1 MIVLPSIRSISFNIL
16 NSGQDGINNKYISID
31 EFYKRIILLKN
42 KVLINEDLKLI
53 LLKKA
58 CDFKEFSKLKIQN
71 NFLSFLKNSSYIYKF
86 LKEMSNEQINIK
98 SLLEFDTYAEYED
111 HINILIKIK
120 ENYKKILDENGYI
133 DEIFIPYE
141 YELNINYIKSL
152 KEILIIIEGYLSNF
166 EFNVLKEASKFS
178 SLSLKF
184 YSNEFNTKMKDKLN
198 DFGFALEDNF
208 TYKLNI
214 STKKIES
221 KNPLVN
227 NKNIKS
233 FSFNNRILQ
242 IAFLK
247 EKIYEFVNIK
257 GFNPE
262 NIAVI
267 LPDENFKETLS
278 YFDEEKNLNFA
289 KGNSLRESR
298 YYKYISAIKDY
309 MNKDS
314 IENENRLNLIDKDF
328 KDKIDIFIKNKNSNN
343 INSFIELI
351 NIILDFE
358 KDKNYKSLIQ
368 ESIYEIKNLENELQN
383 YSFMDKLD
391 FFINKLSLKNKD
403 DTRGGKITV
412 MGVLE
417 SRGVFFDGVII
428 LDFNDEFVPAKSQK
442 DMFLNSKLREK
453 VKLPSNKDR
462 QNLQKYFFSRLLRRA
477 KEVAIS
483 YVKNEDSLVSK
494 FLYELKI
501 KENKTHNFY
510 SSLLFNINKKERI
523 KDDLIKKSYEFKELS
538 ATSLKTYLKCKRQ
551 YYYKYI
557 EKIKTHEIKKDYIS
571 PKELGTALHNILKN
585 IYEKN
590 LQKDPKK
597 FKKILEDSFNN
608 INMKNNNIN
617 FYNKKLWLK
626 NLDKFIEVEF
636 NRFKEA
642 YTVFA
647 LEKDINIEK
656 FGIKLNGRID
666 RIDIKNDNLYLID
679 YKIGN
684 IDKNDFQLEFY
695 YILASSIKKVHSSYF
710 YDLKKAE
717 LIENKG
723 FAKKIIELN
732 DILKNLSQVKEVNFL
747 KTDKISNCKF
757 CSYKNIC
764 FKI

>member
-178 SLSLKF
+178 SLSLEF

-314 IENENRLNLIDKDF
+314 IENENRLKLIDKDF
-328 KDKIDIFIKNKNSNN
+328 KDKIEIFIKNKNSNN
-343 INSFIELI
+343 INSFMELI

-494 FLYELKI
+494 I
-501 KENKTHNFY
+501 
-510 SSLLFNINKKERI
+510 
-523 KDDLIKKSYEFKELS
+523 LI
-538 ATSLKTYLKCKRQ
+538 
-551 YYYKYI
+551 
-557 EKIKTHEIKKDYIS
+557 
-571 PKELGTALHNILKN
+571 
-585 IYEKN
+585 
-590 LQKDPKK
+590 
-597 FKKILEDSFNN
+597 
-608 INMKNNNIN
+608 
-617 FYNKKLWLK
+617 
-626 NLDKFIEVEF
+626 
-636 NRFKEA
+636 
-642 YTVFA
+642 
-647 LEKDINIEK
+647 
-656 FGIKLNGRID
+656 
-666 RIDIKNDNLYLID
+666 
-679 YKIGN
+679 
-684 IDKNDFQLEFY
+684 
-695 YILASSIKKVHSSYF
+695 
-710 YDLKKAE
+710 
-717 LIENKG
+717 
-723 FAKKIIELN
+723 
-732 DILKNLSQVKEVNFL
+732 
-747 KTDKISNCKF
+747 
-757 CSYKNIC
+757 
-764 FKI
+764 